1 MPPFHPEG
9 PCPHSLSKPWTGA
22 ILRRARPAALL
33 LGAIGGIGT
42 AFGAG
47 AAGAPAEP
55 GALAGPASDPARPA
69 SLRLRPAPLPSL
81 GFPSLSVPR
90 SDAAPGLD
98 AAREI
103 GGTAGV
109 PLFLA
114 AGATRPPIQGLVQ
127 QLMRRLQHEAG
138 RYRAETVLD
147 PALASDPLDSHFEEQ
162 RAREAERIVSRAFRR
177 TLEVPIEQRARGTF
191 NLGGLV
197 DLAGSWSGPRSGS
210 PLADAAGPGPREAV
224 ELKLDAH
231 PKLVLRATFLGFRG
245 RVEVPILDDPLRVVF
260 ERPLGACGS
269 ATLTGGTSRDGRDW
283 ATLNFSLR
291 F

>member
-1 MPPFHPEG
+1 MGLPAAFGISYH
-9 PCPHSLSKPWTGA
+9 HVAYRLYV
-22 ILRRARPAALL
+22 RARTADGRSLD
-33 LGAIGGIGT
+33 GIY
-42 AFGAG
+42 F
-47 AAGAPAEP
+47 
-55 GALAGPASDPARPA
+55 
-69 SLRLRPAPLPSL
+69 
-81 GFPSLSVPR
+81 VR
-90 SDAAPGLD
+90 SDAD
-98 AAREI
+98 SRSVMSE
-103 GGTAGV
+103 
-109 PLFLA
+109 
-114 AGATRPPIQGLVQ
+114 
-127 QLMRRLQHEAG
+127 
-138 RYRAETVLD
+138 
-147 PALASDPLDSHFEEQ
+147 ALASDPLDSHFEEQ

-260 ERPLGACGS
+260 ERPLGARGS